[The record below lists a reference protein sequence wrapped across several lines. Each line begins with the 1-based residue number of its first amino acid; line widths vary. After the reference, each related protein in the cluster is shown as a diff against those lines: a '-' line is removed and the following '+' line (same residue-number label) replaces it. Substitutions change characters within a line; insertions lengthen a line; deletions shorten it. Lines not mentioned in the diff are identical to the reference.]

1 LKEVFALISSV
12 TNLPDTYKAAPAF
25 AVLSDVIE
33 NPKIMNYTQL
43 QQQHLT
49 SKIKFQEQIQTA
61 TIALLKNDGFY
72 IKQLGLK
79 INGKVRVDFDDS
91 YVEYALI
98 HSYDISDITSEVTLN
113 LIKPN
118 SRGQISKK
126 PAYKDYLTGIK
137 LDRITLLPDDFD
149 MRPSKLP
156 KPDLCF

>member
-1 LKEVFALISSV
+1 M
-12 TNLPDTYKAAPAF
+12 D
-25 AVLSDVIE
+25 
-33 NPKIMNYTQL
+33 YTQL
-43 QQQHLT
+43 REQHLR
-49 SKIKFQEQIQTA
+49 SKNKFQKDIEDA
-61 TIALLKNDGFY
+61 KKALLANDSLY
-72 IKQLGLK
+72 TRKLGLK
-79 INGKVRVDFDDS
+79 TNGKVRVDFDDS

-98 HSYDISDITSEVTLN
+98 HSYDISEIDSQVTLN

>member
-1 LKEVFALISSV
+1 M
-12 TNLPDTYKAAPAF
+12 D
-25 AVLSDVIE
+25 
-33 NPKIMNYTQL
+33 YTQL
-43 QQQHLT
+43 RQQHLK
-49 SKIKFQEQIQTA
+49 SKNKFEEDLLTA
-61 TIALLKNDGFY
+61 KTALLANNTLY
-72 IKQLGLK
+72 TRELGLK

-91 YVEYALI
+91 CVEYALI

-137 LDRITLLPDDFD
+137 LDQVTLLPDDFD

-156 KPDLCF
+156 KS